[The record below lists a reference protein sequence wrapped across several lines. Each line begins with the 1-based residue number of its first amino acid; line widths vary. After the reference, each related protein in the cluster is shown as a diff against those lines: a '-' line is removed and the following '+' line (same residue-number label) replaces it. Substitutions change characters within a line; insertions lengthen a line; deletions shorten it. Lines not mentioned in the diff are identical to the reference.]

1 VEVVEVVEANQI
13 QMDKELLE
21 DQVVVQVLMYFVDQ
35 EELVM
40 LEAIHQQKEMMVEL
54 VKSLVFLVQQVVV
67 AVTQL

>member
-1 VEVVEVVEANQI
+1 VE
-13 QMDKELLE
+13 
-21 DQVVVQVLMYFVDQ
+21 Q
-35 EELVM
+35 ET